1 MFALIFCGV
10 QGCGKTTFYRTRFF
24 DTHVRISLDM
34 LRTRN
39 REDIFLRAC
48 IEAKQP
54 FVVDNTNPTVEERAK
69 YLAAAKA
76 GQFGVVGYY
85 FESKIEDVLRRNDMR
100 PEPQRV
106 PRAGIFGT
114 YSRLRVPT
122 LAEGFD
128 ELYYVRI
135 DEKGEFVVETWRDEV

>member
-1 MFALIFCGV
+1 MEAIIFCGV
-10 QGCGKTTFYRTRFF
+10 QGSGKTTFFRTRFF
-24 DTHVRISLDM
+24 ETHVRISLDM

-54 FVVDNTNPTVEERAK
+54 FVIDNTNPTVEERAK
-69 YLAAAKA
+69 YILAAKA
-76 GQFGVVGYY
+76 GRFRVIGYY
-85 FESKIEDVLRRNDMR
+85 FESKVEDVLRRNESR

-106 PRAGIFGT
+106 PRAAILGT
-114 YSRLRVPT
+114 YKRLRVPT

-128 ELYYVRI
+128 ELHYVRI
-135 DEKGEFVVETWRDEV
+135 NETGEFTIEAWRDEV